1 MNLLGSKS
9 NLSHTLNSQFDL
21 KYIDKLG
28 LKKFQSRNPVLF
40 LNDIDKY
47 WLLRMVKI
55 QIYYY

>member
-1 MNLLGSKS
+1 MNLLRLKS
-9 NLSHTLNSQFDL
+9 NLSYTLNSQFDL
-21 KYIDKLG
+21 KYIDKLC

-40 LNDIDKY
+40 LDDIDIY

>member
-28 LKKFQSRNPVLF
+28 LKKFQSRNPVLL
-40 LNDIDKY
+40 LNNIDKY

-55 QIYYY
+55 QI

>member
-1 MNLLGSKS
+1 MNLLRSKS
-9 NLSHTLNSQFDL
+9 NLSYNSQFDM

-40 LNDIDKY
+40 LNDIDIY

-55 QIYYY
+55 QI